1 MRKNHHGKN
10 DRLVKRVFALCLALA
25 VICTCLVPVFA
36 TEGLIDPQV
45 NQEASRPVDDGE
57 ASYPDDEVAGFGGD
71 EAAGFGEPR
80 EVYDEGEAAGFG
92 EDEVATRPVEGG
104 EDNLDGGPNVK
115 ETEWGTVIE
124 YGPSSSTGTDPEPET
139 QWSGEDDVVEKPDDK
154 VVVSGDEIK
163 KLQDM
168 VVYRFWLKELNAND
182 LQDITAQAQINNMTE
197 SEYLARNGEVLWN
210 LYFIQAVPRAE
221 TIADYSSYINT
232 PSSNRD
238 PKGELR
244 LFDYWYTLDEFG
256 NRVRLNLTDPTSN
269 ILDDKTTTVNVYAAW
284 KDGTVGSDEEEDVDH
299 EDLVDKN
306 PVPVDL
312 TAKASASY
320 EDEEGNEKTTTLP
333 VEVKN
338 LPSAAHSLSVI
349 HMGDDDMES
358 FYKSHE
364 DSFGEMMPILGLKIS
379 PKNAKGEK
387 VQPAKGQKAV
397 VTISGLDKLP
407 AMEGATADTL
417 KVFHET
423 SDGNVEILDVL
434 TYTNGTLTFE
444 TTSFSPFVLVRTDGY
459 AVDTLDINNI
469 TKVSIKDDIANS
481 GHYVLK
487 IIADGKDYEGEE
499 AGMLL
504 KKNGFTVTWQRAG
517 TVVDRIEKTNGVY
530 SREENGGWVDV
541 VYTDG
546 ANLTYTVTIAK
557 DTQSL
562 NDSLTVNYNDELKNG
577 GFEDVHSNGTD
588 QINADAAPNLV
599 WKTTAMTG
607 GQYKIEI
614 GNTSTYDTKEHYE
627 LQANGNKW
635 EKVQLS
641 NTAKAYG
648 CASANNGD
656 QFAELNA
663 EGAGALYQDVLTKPG
678 QPMNW
683 RFFHRARTRKGHDS
697 QSDNVIQSGTDT
709 MAMVIAPLE
718 LVKDVTTQAQLENLL
733 ARCPNKNGENPITEN
748 KKTYTVYVYEATAA
762 IEDLSGYRKW
772 SLIDMYAKYSTSSWT
787 ESNGTYKI
795 PDGQYLTRFFF
806 AAISTASGNSEK
818 AKTMGNLLDDVWFS
832 QNVAPPTPGTGRVT
846 VTKKFYGLTEA
857 EARTLGNSGFISYDR
872 SVAHHGIADQ
882 ALTAVDFSHGSWTSG
897 CYDENGP
904 YVSVSYVFD
913 EAVEANTDYTYYFK
927 ENLSKANVSGY
938 DLTRTLVNGAD
949 GTDGSV
955 TMNKEHSNQSIT
967 FSNFYKK
974 NTTDV
979 TITKQVTGLLGD
991 TNKDFEF
998 RVSITRNGADCSA
1011 GVTAKKGDQ
1020 MVSLTNFTLKHN
1032 ETVTLENVPIG
1043 VTITVTEVTP
1053 GEHYNVSA
1061 TGHSGEQN
1069 GGNNVI
1075 FTYVAA
1081 ANTATASDADE
1092 ADLMLLSMDEDTAV
1106 DADGDAVAYD
1116 VGARVK
1122 NNQIIV
1128 TNHATLIPDTGVLL
1142 DTLPY
1147 IVILAVVAGGVALL
1161 MLRKHR
1167 KEDD

>member
-1 MRKNHHGKN
+1 MRKNHHGKK

-45 NQEASRPVDDGE
+45 NQEASRPVDDGV
-57 ASYPDDEVAGFGGD
+57 ASYPDDEF
-71 EAAGFGEPR
+71 AGFGEEEATRP
-80 EVYDEGEAAGFG
+80 VDGGEAAGFG
-92 EDEVATRPVEGG
+92 EEEASRPVDDEGG

-124 YGPSSSTGTDPEPET
+124 YGPSSSTGTDPDPVT

-182 LQDITAQAQINNMTE
+182 LKDITAQAQINNMTE

-221 TIADYSSYINT
+221 TIADYSSYIEN

-244 LFDYWYTLDEFG
+244 QFDYWYTLDEFG

-284 KDGTVGSDEEEDVDH
+284 KDGTVGSDQEESVDH

-320 EDEEGNEKTTTLP
+320 EDEDGNTKRVNLP

-349 HMGDDDMES
+349 HMGDDDMQT
-358 FYKSHE
+358 FYESHE

-379 PKNAKGEK
+379 PKNAKGNT

-397 VTISGLDKLP
+397 VSVSGLDKLP
-407 AMEGATADTL
+407 EMEGATADTL
-417 KVFHET
+417 KVLHET

-444 TTSFSPFVLVRTDGY
+444 TSSFSPFVVVRTDGY
-459 AVDTLDINNI
+459 AVNTLKINRI

-487 IIADGKDYEGEE
+487 ITADGNEYEGAE
-499 AGMLL
+499 AGKLL
-504 KKNGFTVTWQRAG
+504 KENGFTVTWEKGG
-517 TVVDRIEKTNGVY
+517 TVVNRLEVTNGVY

-577 GFEDVHSNGTD
+577 GFEDELSNGTD
-588 QINADAAPNLV
+588 QINADTASNLV
-599 WKTTAMTG
+599 WKTTAITG
-607 GQYKIEI
+607 GQHKIEI
-614 GNTSTYDTKEHYE
+614 GNTKGMTSVYE
-627 LQANGNKW
+627 LQANGDKW
-635 EKVQLS
+635 ESVQLS

-648 CASANNGD
+648 CASANTGD

-683 RFFHRARTRKGHDS
+683 RFYHRARTRRGYED
-697 QSDNVIQSGTDT
+697 QSKSVIQSGADT

-718 LVKDVTTQAQLENLL
+718 LVKDVTTQAQLESLL

-762 IEDLSGYRKW
+762 IEDLSGTRKW
-772 SLIDMYAKYSTSSWT
+772 DQVNCYAKYSTSSWT
-787 ESNGTYKI
+787 ESSDTYKI

-806 AAISTASGNSEK
+806 AAISTASDDDQTNQT
-818 AKTMGNLLDDVWFS
+818 KTMGNLLDDVWFS
-832 QNVAPPTPGTGRVT
+832 QNVAPPTSGTGRVT

-857 EARTLGNSGFISYDR
+857 EAKTLGNSGFISYNR
-872 SVAHHGIADQ
+872 SVAHRGIADQ
-882 ALTAVDFSHGSWTSG
+882 ALTAVDFSGDIWTNG
-897 CYDENGP
+897 YDDENGP
-904 YVSVSYVFD
+904 YVSVSHVFD
-913 EAVEANTDYTYYFK
+913 EVVEANTDYTYYFK
-927 ENLSKANVSGY
+927 EDVKKADVSGY
-938 DLTRTLVNGAD
+938 KLTRTLVD
-949 GTDGSV
+949 GIEGKNGSV
-955 TMNKEHSNQSIT
+955 TMSKENSNRSIT
-967 FSNFYKK
+967 FSNFYEKK
-974 NTTDV
+974 TADV
-979 TITKQVTGLLGD
+979 TISKIVTGLMGD
-991 TNKDFEF
+991 TNKGFTF
-998 RVSITRNGADCSA
+998 NVSIKKNGADCT

-1020 MVSLTNFTLKHN
+1020 TVSDLTNFTLKHN

-1043 VTITVTEVTP
+1043 ATITVTEVIP
-1053 GEHYNVSA
+1053 GAHYKVSA
-1061 TGHSGEQN
+1061 TGQNGEQD
-1069 GGNNVI
+1069 GSSDVA

-1081 ANTATASDADE
+1081 ANIATASDAGG

-1106 DADGDAVAYD
+1106 DADGDAVAYEAGTKVD
-1116 VGARVK
+1116 

-1147 IVILAVVAGGVALL
+1147 IVILAVVVGGGILL
-1161 MLRKHR
+1161 MLRKRR

>member
-1 MRKNHHGKN
+1 MRKNHHGKK

-45 NQEASRPVDDGE
+45 NQEASRPVDDGV
-57 ASYPDDEVAGFGGD
+57 ASYPDDEFAGFGG
-71 EAAGFGEPR
+71 
-80 EVYDEGEAAGFG
+80 
-92 EDEVATRPVEGG
+92 DEVATRPVEGG

-124 YGPSSSTGTDPEPET
+124 YGPSSSTGTDPDPVT

-168 VVYRFWLKELNAND
+168 VVYRFWLRELNTLD

-221 TIADYSSYINT
+221 TIADYSSYIEN

-284 KDGTVGSDEEEDVDH
+284 KDGTVGSDEEKPVDH

-320 EDEEGNEKTTTLP
+320 EDEEGNPKTTTLP

-358 FYKSHE
+358 FYKSHSN
-364 DSFGEMMPILGLKIS
+364 DFGSMAPILGLKIS
-379 PKNAKGEK
+379 PKNAKGET
-387 VQPAKGQKAV
+387 VQPVKGQKAA
-397 VTISGLDKLP
+397 VTVSGLEKLP
-407 AMEGATADTL
+407 EIAAMEEAGELTADAL
-417 KVFHET
+417 KVLHQKDDKT
-423 SDGNVEILDVL
+423 VEKLDVVS
-434 TYTNGTLTFE
+434 YENGTLTFE
-444 TTSFSPFVLVRTDGY
+444 TSSFSPFVVVRTDGY
-459 AVDTLDINNI
+459 AVDTLDINSI

-481 GHYVLK
+481 GHYILQ
-487 IIADGKDYEGEE
+487 ITADGKDYEGEK
-499 AGMLL
+499 AGKLL
-504 KKNGFTVTWQRAG
+504 KDNGFTVTWKKDG

-577 GFEDVHSNGTD
+577 GFEDVLSNGTD

-627 LQANGNKW
+627 LQANGDKW
-635 EKVQLS
+635 DKVKLS

-718 LVKDVTTQAQLENLL
+718 LVKDVTTQDQLEALL
-733 ARCPNKNGENPITEN
+733 AKCPDIGENSIIENN
-748 KKTYTVYVYEATAA
+748 KKYTVYVYKATAA
-762 IEDLSGYRKW
+762 INDLSGTRKW
-772 SLIDMYAKYSTSSWT
+772 GLIGKYAKYSTSSWT
-787 ESNGTYKI
+787 ESNGTYTI
-795 PDGQYLTRFFF
+795 PNGQYLTRFFF

-818 AKTMGNLLDDVWFS
+818 AKTWGNLLDDVWFS
-832 QNVAPPTPGTGRVT
+832 QNVAPPTSGTGRVT
-846 VTKKFYGLTEA
+846 VTKKFYGLTEE
-857 EARTLGNSGFISYDR
+857 EAKTLGNRGFISYDK

-882 ALTAVDFSHGSWTSG
+882 ALTAVDFSRGSWTSG

-913 EAVEANTDYTYYFK
+913 EVVEANTDYTYYFK
-927 ENLSKANVSGY
+927 EYVDKANVNGY
-938 DLTRTLVNGAD
+938 DLTRTLVNGAE
-949 GTDGSV
+949 GTTGSV
-955 TMNKEHSNQSIT
+955 TMNKENNNKSIT

-979 TITKQVTGLLGD
+979 TISKIVTGLMGD
-991 TNKDFEF
+991 TNKEF
-998 RVSITRNGADCSA
+998 TFNVSIKKNGADCT

-1020 MVSLTNFTLKHN
+1020 TVSLNSFTLKHN

-1043 VTITVTEVTP
+1043 ATIKVTEVTP

-1061 TGHSGEQN
+1061 TGHNGEKN
-1069 GGNNVI
+1069 GGNDVT

-1081 ANTATASDADE
+1081 ANTATAGNADE

-1116 VGARVK
+1116 DGTTVD

-1161 MLRKHR
+1161 MLRKRR

>member
-1 MRKNHHGKN
+1 MRKNHHGKK

-45 NQEASRPVDDGE
+45 HQEASRPVDDGE
-57 ASYPDDEVAGFGGD
+57 ASYPDDEFAGFGGD

-104 EDNLDGGPNVK
+104 EDNLDGGPSVK

-124 YGPSSSTGTDPEPET
+124 YDTSTSTSTDPSSSTET

-221 TIADYSSYINT
+221 TIADYSSYIEN

-244 LFDYWYTLDEFG
+244 QFDYWYTLDEFG

-320 EDEEGNEKTTTLP
+320 VDEDGNTKSVNLP

-358 FYKSHE
+358 FYESHE

-379 PKNAKGEK
+379 PKNAKGET
-387 VQPAKGQKAV
+387 VQPAKGDVAT
-397 VTISGLDKLP
+397 VTVSGLNALP
-407 AMEGATADTL
+407 EMEGATADTL
-417 KVFHET
+417 KVLHQT

-444 TTSFSPFVLVRTDGY
+444 TSSFSPFVVVRTDGY
-459 AVDTLDINNI
+459 DTELLDERTSYADETGYTVKVNKTISINGKSGQNHYWSSSESGVATVSYKDNKATI
-469 TKVSIKDDIANS
+469 TGVSK
-481 GHYVLK
+481 GTVT
-487 IIADGKDYEGEE
+487 IIHKYEYKKYPWSDPEE
-499 AGMLL
+499 RSQS
-504 KKNGFTVTWQRAG
+504 FTVTVEDWYDKAGLYIMYDPEAKPDSNDTTMWTGVVTVGGEHAKLGDLNGATWTGNRNIFFRNIGGADSDTAKQYIKYWPDGAAYNGPRVLEPGNLFRQTDVTYNGKSATLENMIFEMYKGKLVTMYTDNGYSEAQANDIVKQLKASDITFTITPHKISKDNWESDPTNPRKHIDCTVTVTCDKTFTAKFNVKKPGESGYTTVNSKLYLWKDNEANTVIQYVNDDTVPHEINEKDGSKWVFDGWYPENDAG
-517 TVVDRIEKTNGVY
+517 TGP
-530 SREENGGWVDV
+530 
-541 VYTDG
+541 
-546 ANLTYTVTIAK
+546 
-557 DTQSL
+557 
-562 NDSLTVNYNDELKNG
+562 DE
-577 GFEDVHSNGTD
+577 
-588 QINADAAPNLV
+588 
-599 WKTTAMTG
+599 
-607 GQYKIEI
+607 
-614 GNTSTYDTKEHYE
+614 
-627 LQANGNKW
+627 
-635 EKVQLS
+635 
-641 NTAKAYG
+641 
-648 CASANNGD
+648 
-656 QFAELNA
+656 
-663 EGAGALYQDVLTKPG
+663 
-678 QPMNW
+678 
-683 RFFHRARTRKGHDS
+683 
-697 QSDNVIQSGTDT
+697 
-709 MAMVIAPLE
+709 
-718 LVKDVTTQAQLENLL
+718 
-733 ARCPNKNGENPITEN
+733 
-748 KKTYTVYVYEATAA
+748 TAA
-762 IEDLSGYRKW
+762 ITKWPYKVSED
-772 SLIDMYAKYSTSSWT
+772 
-787 ESNGTYKI
+787 E
-795 PDGQYLTRFFF
+795 LTNY
-806 AAISTASGNSEK
+806 G
-818 AKTMGNLLDDVWFS
+818 GD
-832 QNVAPPTPGTGRVT
+832 RV
-846 VTKKFYGLTEA
+846 V
-857 EARTLGNSGFISYDR
+857 
-872 SVAHHGIADQ
+872 
-882 ALTAVDFSHGSWTSG
+882 
-897 CYDENGP
+897 
-904 YVSVSYVFD
+904 
-913 EAVEANTDYTYYFK
+913 
-927 ENLSKANVSGY
+927 
-938 DLTRTLVNGAD
+938 
-949 GTDGSV
+949 
-955 TMNKEHSNQSIT
+955 
-967 FSNFYKK
+967 NFYAHYKK
-974 NTTDV
+974 ATSNV

-991 TNKDFEF
+991 TNKEF
-998 RVSITRNGADCSA
+998 AFSVSIKQNGEDCT

-1020 MVSLTNFTLKHN
+1020 PVSDLTNFTLTHG

-1043 VTITVTEVTP
+1043 ATITVKEIAP
-1053 GEHYNVSA
+1053 GEHYTVSA
-1061 TGHSGEQN
+1061 TGHSDEQN
-1069 GGNNVI
+1069 GRDNVT
-1075 FTYVAA
+1075 FTYVAV
-1081 ANTATASDADE
+1081 ANTATAGNADE

-1116 VGARVK
+1116 SGIKVD
-1122 NNQIIV
+1122 NNRIIV
-1128 TNHATLIPDTGVLL
+1128 TNRATLIPDTGVLL

-1161 MLRKHR
+1161 MLRKRR

>member
-1 MRKNHHGKN
+1 MRKNHHGKK

-36 TEGLIDPQV
+36 TEGLSDLQV
-45 NQEASRPVDDGE
+45 EKELPGTSE
-57 ASYPDDEVAGFGGD
+57 E
-71 EAAGFGEPR
+71 EAAGFGDDFPAVDDGEPR

-115 ETEWGTVIE
+115 ETEWGTVID
-124 YGPSSSTGTDPEPET
+124 YGTSTDTSSSTVT

-168 VVYRFWLKELNAND
+168 VVYRFWLKELNTLD

-221 TIADYSSYINT
+221 TIADYSSYIEN

-244 LFDYWYTLDEFG
+244 QFDYWYTLDEFG

-312 TAKASASY
+312 TAKASTSY
-320 EDEEGNEKTTTLP
+320 EDEDGELKTTTLP

-358 FYKSHE
+358 FYESHE

-387 VQPAKGQKAV
+387 VQLAKGQKAT
-397 VTISGLDKLP
+397 VTVSGLDKLP
-407 AMEGATADTL
+407 EMEGATADTL

-444 TTSFSPFVLVRTDGY
+444 TSSFSPFVVVRTDGY
-459 AVDTLDINNI
+459 DAELLDERAANTRTINLGTINVGETQSVRGYYSNRYSSDHSWTSNNENVATVSGENGEATITGVGKGTATITHKYYSKNKWDLLNEPGYYYDTW
-469 TKVSIKDDIANS
+469 TVTVKDW
-481 GHYVLK
+481 K
-487 IIADGKDYEGEE
+487 EE
-499 AGMLL
+499 AGLYILYDPEKEPDSNDTSMWTSVVTVSNQHAKLGDL
-504 KKNGFTVTWQRAG
+504 TGATWKN
-517 TVVDRIEKTNGVY
+517 
-530 SREENGGWVDV
+530 
-541 VYTDG
+541 
-546 ANLTYTVTIAK
+546 
-557 DTQSL
+557 
-562 NDSLTVNYNDELKNG
+562 
-577 GFEDVHSNGTD
+577 
-588 QINADAAPNLV
+588 
-599 WKTTAMTG
+599 
-607 GQYKIEI
+607 
-614 GNTSTYDTKEHYE
+614 
-627 LQANGNKW
+627 
-635 EKVQLS
+635 
-641 NTAKAYG
+641 
-648 CASANNGD
+648 
-656 QFAELNA
+656 
-663 EGAGALYQDVLTKPG
+663 
-678 QPMNW
+678 
-683 RFFHRARTRKGHDS
+683 
-697 QSDNVIQSGTDT
+697 
-709 MAMVIAPLE
+709 
-718 LVKDVTTQAQLENLL
+718 
-733 ARCPNKNGENPITEN
+733 NKNIFLRNIG
-748 KKTYTVYVYEATAA
+748 
-762 IEDLSGYRKW
+762 
-772 SLIDMYAKYSTSSWT
+772 
-787 ESNGTYKI
+787 
-795 PDGQYLTRFFF
+795 
-806 AAISTASGNSEK
+806 
-818 AKTMGNLLDDVWFS
+818 
-832 QNVAPPTPGTGRVT
+832 
-846 VTKKFYGLTEA
+846 
-857 EARTLGNSGFISYDR
+857 
-872 SVAHHGIADQ
+872 
-882 ALTAVDFSHGSWTSG
+882 
-897 CYDENGP
+897 
-904 YVSVSYVFD
+904 
-913 EAVEANTDYTYYFK
+913 
-927 ENLSKANVSGY
+927 
-938 DLTRTLVNGAD
+938 GAD
-949 GTDGSV
+949 GTTAQQYIKYWPDEAVYNGPRTLNPGDPFRQTHV
-955 TMNKEHSNQSIT
+955 TYNKGASSDTLEDMILKMYKGKLVEM
-967 FSNFYKK
+967 YKK
-974 NTTDV
+974 NGSTEDAANALVEKMKASDITFTITPHKISQSNSTTPDKHIDCTVTVTCDKTFTAKFNVKKPGESGYTTVNSKLYLWKDNDVNTVAQYVNNNTVPYEIPEKDGSKWVFDGWYPENADGTGPNLDDPDAHPISNWPYKVSENELTNNGGDRVVNFYAHYKKATSNV

-991 TNKDFEF
+991 TNKEF
-998 RVSITRNGADCSA
+998 AFSVSIKQNGEDCT

-1020 MVSLTNFTLKHN
+1020 PVSDLTNFTLTHG

-1043 VTITVTEVTP
+1043 ATITVKEIAP
-1053 GEHYNVSA
+1053 GEHYTVSA

-1147 IVILAVVAGGVALL
+1147 IVILAVVVGGGILL
-1161 MLRKHR
+1161 MLRKRR
-1167 KEDD
+1167 KNDD

>member
-1 MRKNHHGKN
+1 MRKNHHGKK

-45 NQEASRPVDDGE
+45 HQEATRPVDDGE

-71 EAAGFGEPR
+71 EAAYPDGNEAAGFGDDFPAVDDGEPR
-80 EVYDEGEAAGFG
+80 EVYDDSETTSSSGSSSGNY
-92 EDEVATRPVEGG
+92 TVE
-104 EDNLDGGPNVK
+104 EKDDALVYVLNPD
-115 ETEWGTVIE
+115 
-124 YGPSSSTGTDPEPET
+124 PSSSTGTDPVT

-182 LQDITAQAQINNMTE
+182 LKDITAQAQINNMTE

-221 TIADYSSYINT
+221 TIADYSSYIEN

-284 KDGTVGSDEEEDVDH
+284 KDGTVGSDEEKPVDH

-320 EDEEGNEKTTTLP
+320 EDEDGELKTTTLP

-349 HMGDDDMES
+349 HMGDDDMGS
-358 FYKSHE
+358 FYKSHSN
-364 DSFGEMMPILGLKIS
+364 DFGSMAPILGLKIS
-379 PKNAKGEK
+379 PKNAKGET
-387 VQPAKGQKAV
+387 VQPAKGQKAT
-397 VTISGLDKLP
+397 VTVSGLDKLP
-407 AMEGATADTL
+407 AMEGATANTL

-444 TTSFSPFVLVRTDGY
+444 TTSFSPFVVVRTDGY
-459 AVDTLDINNI
+459 AVNTLKINRI

-487 IIADGKDYEGEE
+487 ITADGNEYEGAE
-499 AGMLL
+499 AGKLL
-504 KKNGFTVTWQRAG
+504 KENGFTVTWEKGG
-517 TVVDRIEKTNGVY
+517 TVVNRLEVTNGVY

-577 GFEDVHSNGTD
+577 GFEDELSNGTD
-588 QINADAAPNLV
+588 QINADTASNLV
-599 WKTTAMTG
+599 WKTTAITG
-607 GQYKIEI
+607 GQHKIEI
-614 GNTSTYDTKEHYE
+614 GNTKGMTSVYE
-627 LQANGNKW
+627 LQANGDKW
-635 EKVQLS
+635 ESVQLS

-648 CASANNGD
+648 CARANTGD

-683 RFFHRARTRKGHDS
+683 RFFHRARTRRGDKD
-697 QSDNVIQSGTDT
+697 QSKSVIQSGADT

-718 LVKDVTTQAQLENLL
+718 LVKDVTTQAQLESLL
-733 ARCPNKNGENPITEN
+733 AKCTNHNGENYITKNN
-748 KKTYTVYVYEATAA
+748 KRYTVYVYEATAA
-762 IEDLSGYRKW
+762 IKDLSDYRKW
-772 SLIDMYAKYSTSSWT
+772 GQVNWYAKYSTSSWT
-787 ESNGTYKI
+787 ESSDTYKI

-806 AAISTASGNSEK
+806 AAISTASDDDQTNQT
-818 AKTMGNLLDDVWFS
+818 KTMGNLLDDVWFS
-832 QNVAPPTPGTGRVT
+832 QNVAPPTSGTGRVT

-857 EARTLGNSGFISYDR
+857 EAKTLGNSGFISYDQ
-872 SVAHHGIADQ
+872 SVAVRGIADQ
-882 ALTAVDFSHGSWTSG
+882 ALTPVDFSRDIWTNG
-897 CYDENGP
+897 YDDENGP
-904 YVSVSYVFD
+904 YVSVSHVFD
-913 EAVEANTDYTYYFK
+913 EVVEANTDYTYYFK
-927 ENLSKANVSGY
+927 EDVKKADVSGY
-938 DLTRTLVNGAD
+938 KLTKTLVDGVEGA
-949 GTDGSV
+949 TAGSV
-955 TMNKEHSNQSIT
+955 TMNKEHSNRSIT
-967 FSNFYKK
+967 FSNFYEKK
-974 NTTDV
+974 TADV
-979 TITKQVTGLLGD
+979 TITKQVTGLMGD
-991 TNKDFEF
+991 THKEF
-998 RVSITRNGADCSA
+998 AFRITGLDS
-1011 GVTAKKGDQ
+1011 KG
-1020 MVSLTNFTLKHN
+1020 
-1032 ETVTLENVPIG
+1032 VTLENNNGGLSNFTLTHNGSVTLKNVPMDTVFAVVETLG
-1043 VTITVTEVTP
+1043 ADSGYETKATGHDTAVTDGATRTFYYKLVLEDGQQKLVTCDAEGNTVKAQEGLAITVT
-1053 GEHYNVSA
+1053 
-1061 TGHSGEQN
+1061 
-1069 GGNNVI
+1069 
-1075 FTYVAA
+1075 
-1081 ANTATASDADE
+1081 
-1092 ADLMLLSMDEDTAV
+1092 
-1106 DADGDAVAYD
+1106 
-1116 VGARVK
+1116 
-1122 NNQIIV
+1122 
-1128 TNHATLIPDTGVLL
+1128 NHCTLKPDTGVLL

-1147 IVILAVVAGGVALL
+1147 IVILAVVVGGVALL
-1161 MLRKHR
+1161 MLRKRR